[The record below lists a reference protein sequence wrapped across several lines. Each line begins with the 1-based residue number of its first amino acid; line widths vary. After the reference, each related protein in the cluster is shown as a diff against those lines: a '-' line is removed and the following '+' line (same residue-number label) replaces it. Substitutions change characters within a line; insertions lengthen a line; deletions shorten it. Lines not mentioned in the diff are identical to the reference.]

1 MSVDYYSCDCCEE
14 SVYEEFVKH
23 CEKCGHNIC
32 TECVVNDDIDSEY
45 ASRYRIKFDG
55 SDEQKEEYGITQENI
70 DNGYFKIGEP
80 IQDTVIDPKYCP
92 FCNCEMIHN
101 DDLLDYLL
109 NKYNLSKDKIKREY
123 LGRKEI
129 VK

>member
-45 ASRYRIKFDG
+45 ASKYRVKFDG
-55 SDEQKEEYGITQENI
+55 SEEQKDEYGITQEDI
-70 DNGYFKIGEP
+70 EKGYFKIGEP
-80 IQDTVIDPKYCP
+80 ITDTGIDPKYCP
-92 FCNCEMIHN
+92 FCNGEMIHN

-109 NKYNLSKDKIKREY
+109 TKYNLSKDEVKKEY
-123 LGRKEI
+123 LGSI
-129 VK
+129 

>member
-92 FCNCEMIHN
+92 FCNGEMIHN

-109 NKYNLSKDKIKREY
+109 NKYNLTKDEVKKEY
-123 LGRKEI
+123 LGRKL
-129 VK
+129 

>member
-32 TECVVNDDIDSEY
+32 TECIVNDDINSEY
-45 ASRYRIKFDG
+45 ASGYRVKYDG
-55 SDEQKEEYGITQENI
+55 SEEQKEQYGITEEYI
-70 DNGYFKIGEP
+70 EKGWVEIGKP
-80 IQDTVIDPKYCP
+80 IQDTGIDPKYCP
-92 FCNCEMIHN
+92 FCNGNMIHN

-109 NKYNLSKDKIKREY
+109 SKYNLSKDEVKKEY
-123 LGRKEI
+123 LKS
-129 VK
+129 V